1 MNWTLRGLKP
11 LRNDYILIGMDFYDL
26 VGMMLA
32 YINSRSSP
40 MTQDEMKIAAA
51 AAALEYVESGMI
63 VGIGTGST
71 ANHFIDLLATVK
83 GKIDGTVAS
92 SVASEDRLK
101 SHGIPV
107 MDLNNAGQ
115 LSIYVDGADESDKY
129 LNLIKGGG
137 GALTREKIV
146 AGASDKFI
154 CIADESK
161 LVDVMG
167 EFPLPVE
174 VIPMARSYIAREIVK
189 MGGKPILREDFTTDN
204 GNIIIDIH
212 GLEIMEPVKME
223 THFNQL
229 PGVVT
234 IGLFAQRPA
243 DVLILGTPNGAKVIT

>member
-1 MNWTLRGLKP
+1 
-11 LRNDYILIGMDFYDL
+11 
-26 VGMMLA
+26 
-32 YINSRSSP
+32 

-51 AAALEYVESGMI
+51 QAALEYVESGMVI
-63 VGIGTGST
+63 GIGTGST

-92 SVASEDRLK
+92 SVASEERLK

-107 MDLNNAGQ
+107 MDLNNSGQ
-115 LSIYVDGADESDKY
+115 LSLYVDGADESDKH

-189 MGGKPILREDFTTDN
+189 MGGRPELRQGFTTDN

-223 THFNQL
+223 ADFNQL

>member
-1 MNWTLRGLKP
+1 
-11 LRNDYILIGMDFYDL
+11 
-26 VGMMLA
+26 
-32 YINSRSSP
+32 

-51 AAALEYVESGMI
+51 QAALEYVESGMI

-92 SVASEDRLK
+92 SIASEERLK

-115 LSIYVDGADESDKY
+115 LSIYVDGADESDKH

-154 CIADESK
+154 CIADETK

-167 EFPLPVE
+167 KFPLPVE
-174 VIPMARSYIAREIVK
+174 VIPMARSFIAREIVK
-189 MGGKPILREDFTTDN
+189 MGGRPELRQGFTTDN
-204 GNIIIDIH
+204 GNIILDIH
-212 GLEIMEPVKME
+212 GLKIMEPVKME
-223 THFNQL
+223 DHFNQL

-234 IGLFAQRPA
+234 IGLFARRPA

>member
-1 MNWTLRGLKP
+1 
-11 LRNDYILIGMDFYDL
+11 
-26 VGMMLA
+26 
-32 YINSRSSP
+32 

-51 AAALEYVESGMI
+51 EAALEYVESGMI

-92 SVASEDRLK
+92 SVVSEERLK

-115 LSIYVDGADESDKY
+115 LSIYVDGADESDKH

-174 VIPMARSYIAREIVK
+174 VIPMARSFIGREIVK
-189 MGGKPILREDFTTDN
+189 MGGKPILRTGFTTDN